1 MKIGLSI
8 KQKNILDSEIAS
20 FLASSS
26 QERFDLVDDN
36 NNYIFNRTV
45 KKLAALADN
54 EIFDLE
60 PAYILCGEIK
70 IFLYSKN

>member
-54 EIFDLE
+54 E
-60 PAYILCGEIK
+60 
-70 IFLYSKN
+70 

>member
-26 QERFDLVDDN
+26 PEGFDLVDDKN
-36 NNYIFNRTV
+36 SYLFDRAV
-45 KKLAALADN
+45 KK
-54 EIFDLE
+54 IRR
-60 PAYILCGEIK
+60 I
-70 IFLYSKN
+70 S